1 MCEPQKGRRK
11 TFGFKPKGVNPAH
24 DMAYSVLDSLPKGAA
39 VNFVVQATLEFLK
52 NHSGETI
59 TISGKQQFIVLGNYS
74 CNNSF
79 DNKALQPRGDI
90 PDQLDETYTE
100 APSSVTEE
108 IQGEEQMLP
117 EEDPFSDLDEDTL
130 SDLVMGFFSEN

>member
-59 TISGKQQFIVLGNYS
+59 TISGKRQFIVLGNYS
-74 CNNSF
+74 CNNPS
-79 DNKALQPRGDI
+79 DNEALQPKENI
-90 PDQLDETYTE
+90 PDQPDETYTE

-108 IQGEEQMLP
+108 IQEEEQMLP

>member
-11 TFGFKPKGVNPAH
+11 TLGFKPEGINPSH
-24 DMAYSVLDSLPKGAA
+24 DMAFSVLDSLPKGAA
-39 VNFVVQATLEFLK
+39 VNFVVQAILEFLK

-59 TISGKQQFIVLGNYS
+59 TISGKWQCIILGDHSYYNPS
-74 CNNSF
+74 

-90 PDQLDETYTE
+90 PEQPDETYTE

-117 EEDPFSDLDEDTL
+117 EEDPCSDLDEDTL